1 MVTKKKSG
9 SNREQR
15 KLRLQQAL
23 FAIIA
28 VMIILVMVL
37 SLVAK

>member
-1 MVTKKKSG
+1 MSDKKKSG
-9 SNREQR
+9 THREQR
-15 KLRLQQAL
+15 RLHIQQAI

-28 VMIILVMVL
+28 VMIILVMIL

>member
-1 MVTKKKSG
+1 MANKKKSG
-9 SNREQR
+9 ANRDQR
-15 KLRLQQAL
+15 RMHLQQAI

-28 VMIILVMVL
+28 VMIILVMIL

>member
-1 MVTKKKSG
+1 MANKKKSG
-9 SNREQR
+9 S
-15 KLRLQQAL
+15 QQHRMRVQQTI

-28 VMIILVMVL
+28 LMIILVMVL

>member
-1 MVTKKKSG
+1 MANKKKSG
-9 SNREQR
+9 SQQR
-15 KLRLQQAL
+15 HIRVQQAI

-28 VMIILVMVL
+28 LMIIMVMIL

>member
-1 MVTKKKSG
+1 MVNKKKSG

>member
-1 MVTKKKSG
+1 MANKKKSG